1 MTGRGYG
8 VVIEKQGLQKNY
20 GSIRHRHTMKN
31 CNAKT
36 YYVSDCT
43 FSGIATCQV
52 CGKYWS

>member
-8 VVIEKQGLQKNY
+8 LVIEKQGLQKNY